1 MPDQRRVGR
10 RRADHGQVGGDL
22 RVEVDEL
29 VALGALEPPAVDQL
43 LKTLPLVRVR
53 QHVRVEVHAPTLD

>member
-1 MPDQRRVGR
+1 MRR
-10 RRADHGQVGGDL
+10 DL
-22 RVEVDEL
+22 RIEVDQL

-43 LKTLPLVRVR
+43 LEPLPLVRVR